1 MGRGVMALVDYWPDE
16 DPLPTPPTN
25 DRESTDYWRWRS
37 LETLRRLVQLDIN
50 AGEPV
55 EVE

>member
-16 DPLPTPPTN
+16 DPWPTPPTN